1 MSKYRRRERGNGWV
15 CAISVQS
22 QVLNN
27 EVFMIKIKKMG
38 IFIGFLLENNYF
50 YIKNEIENEIR
61 GYFWVIIKV
70 NLNRF

>member
-27 EVFMIKIKKMG
+27 EVFIIKTKKMG

-50 YIKNEIENEIR
+50 YIKNEIENEI
-61 GYFWVIIKV
+61 
-70 NLNRF
+70 